1 VGTGVVRRW
10 QEKKASSLGMSRESR
25 QLGLVVELVS
35 RADEPK
41 VIESIVKE
49 QTGAA
54 VGTFAANRLVAFR
67 IKVARAGYKFAVVL
81 VAYKHP
87 CSG

>member
-1 VGTGVVRRW
+1 M
-10 QEKKASSLGMSRESR
+10 KASSLEMSGESR

-49 QTGAA
+49 QTGVI

-67 IKVARAGYKFAVVL
+67 IEVARAGYTFAVVL